1 MNGGS
6 VELDGIDIRRLNIEW
21 LRSKIGIVSQ
31 EPVLFDYSI
40 RENIM
45 NGDLTRESIAIDEVV
60 NAAKNSNIQSRIE
73 SLPEKYETIV
83 GQKGGKLSGGEKQRI
98 AIARALIRE
107 PKILLLDEATSALDT
122 ESEQVVQEALDRAQ
136 IGRTS
141 IVIAHRL
148 STIEKSERIFVLR
161 NGEVVEEGRHGELLE
176 LKGLYFQLQNPNK
189 KRTNKGK

>member
-161 NGEVVEEGRHGELLE
+161 NGEVAEEGRHGELLE
-176 LKGLYFQLQNPNK
+176 LKGLYYQLQNPNK
-189 KRTNKGK
+189 KRANKGK

>member
-1 MNGGS
+1 VNGGS

-161 NGEVVEEGRHGELLE
+161 NGEVAEEGRHGELLE
-176 LKGLYFQLQNPNK
+176 LKGLYYQLQNPNK
-189 KRTNKGK
+189 KRANKGK

>member
-6 VELDGIDIRRLNIEW
+6 VELDGIDIRKLNIEW

-45 NGDLTRESIAIDEVV
+45 NGDLTRASIAIDEVV